1 MTSSNTP
8 KETTEILLLGA
19 GELGTAFLSHI
30 TSLPNTHV
38 TVGVRSPHNYPHLA
52 SPTVTLL
59 ALDLTNP
66 STTITEVFA
75 RYNVITSATGFTSTP
90 SSLSKLANEVLSAG
104 RLRASLGKPKLWFF
118 PWQWGV
124 DYDVTG
130 DGNGLMPLFGEQ
142 KKVRDLLRTEAE
154 GSGVRWTIVSTGIF
168 MSFLFEPFWGIVEQ
182 SSQNKEEARGEGG
195 RGGRG
200 GVVVR
205 CLRDWE
211 HGVTVTDV
219 HDIGRVL
226 KRILAGEVEAENRVV
241 YVAGDSVTYGKLAD
255 IVERVIGRIVAREV
269 WSVEHLQEE
278 LKRDPENG
286 IKKYRLVF
294 AGDGVWWEKEKTVNH
309 DLGMDMTDVK
319 TYAKKVFGVRE

>member
-1 MTSSNTP
+1 
-8 KETTEILLLGA
+8 
-19 GELGTAFLSHI
+19 
-30 TSLPNTHV
+30 
-38 TVGVRSPHNYPHLA
+38 
-52 SPTVTLL
+52 
-59 ALDLTNP
+59 
-66 STTITEVFA
+66 
-75 RYNVITSATGFTSTP
+75 
-90 SSLSKLANEVLSAG
+90 
-104 RLRASLGKPKLWFF
+104 
-118 PWQWGV
+118 
-124 DYDVTG
+124 
-130 DGNGLMPLFGEQ
+130 MPLFGEQ